1 MNAQGHD
8 YRKWIEAGYKD
19 YGKDPWFFIREL
31 AQNSRDAG
39 AAFIRVKIG
48 YTSAKEE
55 VLVFEDDGCGMSYD
69 HAVRYLFRLYASSKG
84 NEKYA
89 AGLFGIGFWTVLQFN
104 PGKIIIESR
113 SNKEQW
119 GVKVDVGAELTTTR
133 TSGHLEH
140 NGTRVTLIRAPR
152 ETSSEEFWKKTRAAL
167 VRYCSYLRR
176 STRKAE
182 PLPVYFSGE
191 NITGEMNLPGP
202 VSMKFKTELV
212 EGAVGLGSRPRVQ
225 LYARGLPVW
234 KGTSLEE
241 LSHTP
246 PTPSAAKK
254 QHQQEIGLAQGLA
267 PVFLLNG
274 NRLEVNISRKR
285 VIDNRNLQ
293 KVRKTAEK
301 ALAQMVEDAADFISP
316 RGLLRQF
323 LDIIHRKT
331 AFIFGS
337 FTKVLLVS
345 LLVIIPL
352 EIILL
357 HSFFKAPS
365 QGTPNGSVTLQ
376 ADQRYYSGASVR
388 VTEPGSPL
396 DLTYRP
402 PIDTWFK
409 LFTADEYQ
417 ISSGFLQTLDR
428 EEDISFI
435 SLDCSQVGLSVELNT
450 RESGKIFLPQPVG
463 YTVDLNSLTFN
474 RVLLG
479 RAEYYPSGEVKLSIP
494 SGGMIRYRCCPVKNR
509 ELTVLSAE
517 QQKKLTELPGN
528 LSLPLSIEKKLQDSV
543 QRDMVEKV
551 QIALRLT
558 ADLLK
563 YDDSIETANKY
574 ARFPGHSDWF
584 RKVTTIGAGDC
595 DILNGVTALFLR
607 KMGIPSQLV
616 VGLVGKEGK
625 VLPGLHAWTEY
636 FDKNNRNK
644 GWDIIDASAHIP
656 RISQVSNFPLSGKG
670 RKPGSLEKSPGIWTR
685 LKESLSYK
693 VVMYFLI
700 AVLSF
705 LLLALITILFRAN
718 RSRKVRS
725 LPPQQFRQVQEDL
738 AAMVLHELLHPG
750 AWGREGRIRNFKL
763 IPTINRKPGPVSLRQ
778 ALHLGTFAK
787 LFTFNINR
795 FAERAVTDNIPD
807 PVTLVSCLKQA
818 SVPILDSGNPAFAP
832 LIKLLPGAVHLEGI
846 FALKAEVPGKS
857 ADVRT
862 GVSDL
867 TTQLLAAVNQ
877 RLQSISKKMPLCLLA
892 PGLQTADFHDVDL
905 SALPSLEKWG
915 LAKRFI
921 AVNPGSK
928 RVKEL
933 AHLFQKNPGLAQYR
947 LIVILLKGSG
957 LISHPMTVVIEK
969 VSRQLL
975 NQKFLQGGPGGAV
988 FSKSAPPG
996 RRRQVNE

>member
-8 YRKWIEAGYKD
+8 FRKWIEAGYKD

-39 AAFIRVKIG
+39 ATFIRVKIG

-69 HAVRYLFRLYASSKG
+69 HAVRYLFRLYASSKS

-89 AGLFGIGFWTVLQFN
+89 AGLFGIGFWTVLRYN
-104 PGKIIIESR
+104 PGKVIIESR

-119 GVKVDVGAELTTTR
+119 GVKVDVGEELTTTR
-133 TSGHLEH
+133 LTGHLEH
-140 NGTRVTLIRAPR
+140 RGTQVTLIRAPS
-152 ETSSEEFWKKTRAAL
+152 ETSSKEFWEKTRAAL

-176 STRKAE
+176 NTRKAE

-191 NITGEMNLPGP
+191 NITMEMKLPGP

-212 EGAVGLGSRPRVQ
+212 EGAVGLGPRPRVQ

-254 QHQQEIGLAQGLA
+254 QHQQEIGMGQGLA

-301 ALAQMVEDAADFISP
+301 ALAQMVEDAADSISP

-323 LDIIHRKT
+323 LDIIKRKA

-352 EIILL
+352 EMILL
-357 HSFFKAPS
+357 RSFFKVPK
-365 QGTPNGSVTLQ
+365 QGTPAGSVTLQ

-388 VTEPGSPL
+388 VSDPGGPL
-396 DLTYRP
+396 DLTYHP

-409 LFTADEYQ
+409 LFTADEYH
-417 ISSGFLQTLDR
+417 ISSGFLQTIDKA
-428 EEDISFI
+428 EEISII
-435 SLDCSQVGLSVELNT
+435 SQDCSQGGLSIELNT

-463 YTVDLNSLTFN
+463 YMAELNSLTFN
-474 RVLLG
+474 QVSLR
-479 RAEYYPSGEVKLSIP
+479 RAEYYPSGEVIISIP

-509 ELTVLSAE
+509 ELVVLSAD
-517 QQKKLTELPGN
+517 QQNKLTELPED
-528 LSLPLSIEKKLQDSV
+528 LSLPFSIEKKLQDSG
-543 QRDMVEKV
+543 QRDIAEKV
-551 QIALRLT
+551 QAALRLT

-563 YDDSIETANKY
+563 YDDSIETAKKY
-574 ARFPGHSDWF
+574 ARFSYHSDWF
-584 RKVTTIGAGDC
+584 RKVTAIGVGDC
-595 DILNGVTALFLR
+595 DILNGVTSLFLR
-607 KMGIPSQLV
+607 KMGIPSHLV
-616 VGLVGKEGK
+616 VGLVGKQGK

-636 FDKNNRNK
+636 FDKNNRDK
-644 GWDIIDASAHIP
+644 GWDIIDASAYIP
-656 RISQVSNFPLSGKG
+656 RISPDSNSLLSGKG
-670 RKPGSLEKSPGIWTR
+670 QKPGILEESPGIWTR
-685 LKESLSYK
+685 LKEILSYK
-693 VVMYFLI
+693 TVIYFLI
-700 AVLSF
+700 VVLSF
-705 LLLALITILFRAN
+705 LLLVMVFILFRVN
-718 RSRKVRS
+718 WSREVRS

-763 IPTINRKPGPVSLRQ
+763 IPTINSKPGPVSLRQ
-778 ALHLGTFAK
+778 ALHLGTFGK

-807 PVTLVSCLKQA
+807 PVTLVDRMKQA

-832 LIKLLPGAVHLEGI
+832 LVKLLPGAVHLEGV
-846 FALKAEVPGKS
+846 FALKAEAAGKAAEVGTS
-857 ADVRT
+857 VT
-862 GVSDL
+862 GL
-867 TTQLLAAVNQ
+867 TAQLLAAVNQ
-877 RLQSISKKMPLCLLA
+877 RLQSIGRKMPLCVLA
-892 PGLQTADFHDVDL
+892 PGL
-905 SALPSLEKWG
+905 E
-915 LAKRFI
+915 KRFI
-921 AVNPGSK
+921 AVNPASK

-933 AHLFQKNPGLAQYR
+933 ALLFQKNPGLAQFR
-947 LIVILLKGSG
+947 LIVVLLKGSG
-957 LISHPMTVVIEK
+957 LIPYPMTVVIEK
-969 VSRQLL
+969 VSHQLL
-975 NQKFLQGGPGGAV
+975 NEKLLRGVQGGG
-988 FSKSAPPG
+988 FLEKSHPG